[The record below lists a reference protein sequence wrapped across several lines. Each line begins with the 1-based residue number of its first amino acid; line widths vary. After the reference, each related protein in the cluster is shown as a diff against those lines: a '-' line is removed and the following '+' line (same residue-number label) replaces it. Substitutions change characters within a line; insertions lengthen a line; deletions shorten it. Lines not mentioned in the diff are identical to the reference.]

1 MNQAHSQNYQKTQN
15 TQHIQKVVIV
25 GGGSAGWMTAAS
37 LSNVMKGRCEIC
49 LIESDEIGIV
59 GVGEATIPPIRVFN
73 QTLGIS
79 EAEFLRKTNGTFK
92 LGIEFVNWGKN
103 GSRYFHPFGT
113 YGRQFDTVSMHQY
126 WTAAYQSGSAKE
138 LDDYA
143 MAWHL
148 AKNGKF
154 IHPSGDP
161 KNVLSTFE
169 YAYHFDAGLY
179 VKFLREFA
187 EQRGVKRIEG
197 KINQVNKD
205 PQNGFVTSVDLD
217 AGERVEGELFI
228 DCSGFRG
235 LLIEQALHTGYETW
249 SEWLPCDRAWAVP
262 TKGSN
267 PIPYTRST
275 AHTAGWQWRIPLQ
288 NRVGNGHVFSS
299 KFISEDEA
307 RQQLVDNLDSEMIA
321 EPRLIKF
328 VTGRRKRFWNKNV
341 VAIGLSSGFIEPLE
355 STSIHLIQAGIA
367 KLLALFP
374 DKSFNQ
380 NSIDEYNRIAISE
393 VERIRDFVI
402 LHYKL
407 MERRDTDMWR
417 YCAEMDVP
425 ESLASRIEH
434 FRDYGRIIK
443 GEMDLFG
450 NTSWLAVH
458 IGQGNMPQ
466 RVDPLVN
473 YSDVDYVSWLNKL
486 NGVMSHYAAQ
496 ATNHIDYINK
506 MIGR

>member
-1 MNQAHSQNYQKTQN
+1 MNSNPSQS
-15 TQHIQKVVIV
+15 IQKIVIV

-37 LSNVMKGRCEIC
+37 LSNVLKGKCDIT

-79 EAEFLRKTNGTFK
+79 EAEFLQRTNGTFK
-92 LGIEFVNWGKN
+92 LGIEFVNWGSN

-113 YGRQFDTVSMHQY
+113 YGRQFDTVSMHHY
-126 WTAAYQSGSAKE
+126 WLSAHQQGQAKP
-138 LDDYA
+138 LDEYA

-148 AKNGKF
+148 ARKGKF

-179 VKFLREFA
+179 VKFLRDYA

-197 KINQVNKD
+197 KISHASKNKD
-205 PQNGFVTSVDLD
+205 TGFISSVSLENGQVID
-217 AGERVEGELFI
+217 GEFFI

-262 TKGSN
+262 TASN
-267 PIPYTRST
+267 ADPIPYTRST

-299 KFISEDEA
+299 AFISEEHA
-307 RQQLVDNLDSEMIA
+307 RQQLLDNLDSDTLA

-341 VAIGLSSGFIEPLE
+341 VAIGLASGFIEPLE

-380 NSIDEYNRIAISE
+380 RSIDEYNRIAIAE
-393 VERIRDFVI
+393 VERIRDFII

-407 MERRDTDMWR
+407 MERRDTEMWR
-417 YCAEMDVP
+417 YCADMDVP
-425 ESLASRIEH
+425 DELAEKIAH
-434 FRDYGRIIK
+434 FREFGRITK

-458 IGQGNMPQ
+458 IGQGNTPQ
-466 RVDPLVN
+466 RTDPLVH
-473 YSDVDYVSWLNKL
+473 YSDADYTGWLNKL
-486 NGVMSHYAAQ
+486 NQVMTQYAQQ
-496 ATNHIDYINK
+496 APGHMAYINNMTK
-506 MIGR
+506 S

>member
-1 MNQAHSQNYQKTQN
+1 MNYNSSKS
-15 TQHIQKVVIV
+15 IEKIVIV

-37 LSNVMKGRCEIC
+37 LSNVLKGKCDIT
-49 LIESDEIGIV
+49 LIESNEIGIV

-79 EAEFLRKTNGTFK
+79 EAEFLQRTNGTFK
-92 LGIEFVNWGKN
+92 LGIEFVNWGSN

-113 YGRQFDTVSMHQY
+113 YGRQFDTVSMHHY
-126 WTAAYQSGSAKE
+126 WLSAYQQGKAKS
-138 LDDYA
+138 LDEYA

-148 AKNGKF
+148 ARNGKF

-179 VKFLREFA
+179 VKFLREYS
-187 EQRGVKRIEG
+187 EQKGVTRIEG
-197 KINQVNKD
+197 KINHVSKRKD
-205 PQNGFVTSVDLD
+205 NGFISSVSLESGQVVD
-217 AGERVEGELFI
+217 GEFFI

-262 TKGSN
+262 TAGNAN
-267 PIPYTRST
+267 PVPYTRSI

-299 KFISEDEA
+299 AFITEEFA
-307 RQQLVDNLDSEMIA
+307 QRQLFDNLDSEILA
-321 EPRLIKF
+321 DARLIKF

-341 VAIGLSSGFIEPLE
+341 VAIGLASGFIEPLE

-380 NSIDEYNRIAISE
+380 RSIDEYNRIAIAE

-407 MERRDTDMWR
+407 MVRRDSEMWR
-417 YCAEMDVP
+417 YCADMDIP
-425 ESLASRIEH
+425 DELAAKLEH
-434 FRDYGRIIK
+434 FKEFGRITK

-458 IGQGNMPQ
+458 IGQENMPKHI
-466 RVDPLVN
+466 DPLVH
-473 YSDVDYVSWLNKL
+473 YSEVDYVGWLNKL
-486 NGVMSHYAAQ
+486 NQVMSQYALQ
-496 ATNHIDYINK
+496 APGHLEYIQK
-506 MIGR
+506 MTRS

>member
-1 MNQAHSQNYQKTQN
+1 MKNSYSQS
-15 TQHIQKVVIV
+15 IQKIVIV

-37 LSNVMKGRCEIC
+37 LSNVLKGNCDIS

-79 EAEFLRKTNGTFK
+79 EAEFLQRTNGTFK
-92 LGIEFVNWGKN
+92 LGIEFVNWGQN
-103 GSRYFHPFGT
+103 GTRYFHPFGT
-113 YGRQFDTVSMHQY
+113 YGRQFDTVSMHHY
-126 WTAAYQSGSAKE
+126 WVSAHQQGQAKS

-148 AKNGKF
+148 ARNGKF
-154 IHPSGDP
+154 THPSPDP

-179 VKFLREFA
+179 VKFLREYA
-187 EQRGVKRIEG
+187 EKRGVTRVEG
-197 KINQVNKD
+197 KINHVSKD
-205 PQNGFVTSVDLD
+205 KETGFITSVAL
-217 AGERVEGELFI
+217 ENNQVIEGEFFI

-262 TKGSN
+262 TAGN
-267 PIPYTRST
+267 TPIPYTRST

-299 KFISEDEA
+299 AFISEEKA
-307 RQQLVDNLDSEMIA
+307 QQQLLDNLDGDLLVD
-321 EPRLIKF
+321 PRLIKF

-341 VAIGLSSGFIEPLE
+341 VAIGLASGFIEPLE

-374 DKSFNQ
+374 DKSFNPR
-380 NSIDEYNRIAISE
+380 SIDEYNRIAIAE
-393 VERIRDFVI
+393 VERIRDFII

-417 YCAEMDVP
+417 YCADMDVP
-425 ESLASRIEH
+425 DELAAKIAH
-434 FRDYGRIIK
+434 FKEYGRITK

-458 IGQGNMPQ
+458 IGQGNLPL
-466 RVDPLVN
+466 RTDPLVQ
-473 YSDVDYVSWLNKL
+473 YSDADYAGWLTKL
-486 NGVMSHYAAQ
+486 NQVMEQYARQ
-496 ATNHIDYINK
+496 APGHIDYINK
-506 MIGR
+506 MTRS